1 MLIALTHLLA
11 ESSAVG
17 GPKGTVTP
25 LYLPNGSLT
34 VDGVFSDWPLERF
47 TQVARQPLF
56 PEARDAVSND
66 IFQDVRGDHLLLE
79 YDRVGFFNGTGNCA
93 TGPCGFTNDGP
104 QDYGSAVYFAFDD
117 VSLYIMAVVIDDRI
131 LNSGRENSRW
141 GAQNF
146 FYDGY
151 ALFFDVNNDSL
162 DRTDELR
169 YPFFD
174 NATPN
179 LDDIEISVGLNAAW
193 PPAEVA
199 PNALGIRQ
207 HVERSGDISLM
218 GPFVDP
224 RDFGRRTNNLDLKNG
239 PGGVYRDA
247 IESLIDAGGRDV
259 AARSYDDLQAAGVS
273 ESIVKQIAQGEADG
287 DRFRGY
293 VIEQQIPF
301 GFIPEFNP
309 SHSMGFDFYW
319 RETDRDWE
327 PFSGNGR
334 LALNWADWTQNTDV
348 RSTTQ
353 GDHLFHASNW
363 GQLDFIV
370 PEPQWSVVVNLLVL
384 SIGISVFRV
393 TPAKL

>member
-17 GPKGTVTP
+17 GPKGIVTP

-66 IFQDVRGDHLLLE
+66 IFQDVRGGHLLLE

-179 LDDIEISVGLNAAW
+179 LDDIEISK
-193 PPAEVA
+193 
-199 PNALGIRQ
+199 
-207 HVERSGDISLM
+207 M
-218 GPFVDP
+218 F
-224 RDFGRRTNNLDLKNG
+224 TNLPK
-239 PGGVYRDA
+239 
-247 IESLIDAGGRDV
+247 
-259 AARSYDDLQAAGVS
+259 
-273 ESIVKQIAQGEADG
+273 
-287 DRFRGY
+287 
-293 VIEQQIPF
+293 
-301 GFIPEFNP
+301 
-309 SHSMGFDFYW
+309 
-319 RETDRDWE
+319 
-327 PFSGNGR
+327 
-334 LALNWADWTQNTDV
+334 
-348 RSTTQ
+348 
-353 GDHLFHASNW
+353 
-363 GQLDFIV
+363 
-370 PEPQWSVVVNLLVL
+370 
-384 SIGISVFRV
+384 
-393 TPAKL
+393 